1 MFLFCCTLY
10 ILVRFHLLL
19 DHIKLA
25 LLLFLFLKIST
36 VAFVVG
42 DECQIIKLV
51 VIKRTIFFFNCLLN
65 CHFHR
70 CAVIFSHSVMMPK
83 YRE

>member
-19 DHIKLA
+19 DRIKFA
-25 LLLFLFLKIST
+25 LFLFLFLKIST
-36 VAFVVG
+36 VAFVVA

-51 VIKRTIFFFNCLLN
+51 VIKRTIFVLI
-65 CHFHR
+65 
-70 CAVIFSHSVMMPK
+70 VS
-83 YRE
+83 

>member
-10 ILVRFHLLL
+10 ILVRLHSLL

-25 LLLFLFLKIST
+25 LFWFFFLKIST

-51 VIKRTIFFFNCLLN
+51 VIKGTIFLF
-65 CHFHR
+65 
-70 CAVIFSHSVMMPK
+70 
-83 YRE
+83 

>member
-25 LLLFLFLKIST
+25 LFLFLFLKIST
-36 VAFVVG
+36 VALVVW

-51 VIKRTIFFFNCLLN
+51 VIKGAFFFYCLLH
-65 CHFHR
+65 CHFHC
-70 CAVIFSHSVMMPK
+70 CAVIFSHSVLMPK
-83 YRE
+83 YGE

>member
-10 ILVRFHLLL
+10 ILVRFHSLL

-25 LLLFLFLKIST
+25 LFYLFFFFLKMST

-51 VIKRTIFFFNCLLN
+51 VIKGTIFFF
-65 CHFHR
+65 
-70 CAVIFSHSVMMPK
+70 
-83 YRE
+83 

>member
-10 ILVRFHLLL
+10 ILVCFHMSL

-25 LLLFLFLKIST
+25 LFLFLFLKILT

-51 VIKRTIFFFNCLLN
+51 VIKGTIFFF
-65 CHFHR
+65 
-70 CAVIFSHSVMMPK
+70 
-83 YRE
+83 

>member
-10 ILVRFHLLL
+10 ILARFHLLL
-19 DHIKLA
+19 DHMKLA
-25 LLLFLFLKIST
+25 LSLFLFLKIST

-51 VIKRTIFFFNCLLN
+51 VIKRTIFFFLI
-65 CHFHR
+65 
-70 CAVIFSHSVMMPK
+70 VS
-83 YRE
+83 

>member
-1 MFLFCCTLY
+1 MCVFVLLHVVY

-25 LLLFLFLKIST
+25 LFLFLFLKIST

-42 DECQIIKLV
+42 DECQIMKLV
-51 VIKRTIFFFNCLLN
+51 VMKRTIFFFLI
-65 CHFHR
+65 
-70 CAVIFSHSVMMPK
+70 VS
-83 YRE
+83 

>member
-19 DHIKLA
+19 DRIKFA
-25 LLLFLFLKIST
+25 LFLFLFLKIST
-36 VAFVVG
+36 VAFVVA

-51 VIKRTIFFFNCLLN
+51 VIKRTIFFF
-65 CHFHR
+65 
-70 CAVIFSHSVMMPK
+70 
-83 YRE
+83 

>member
-1 MFLFCCTLY
+1 M
-10 ILVRFHLLL
+10 
-19 DHIKLA
+19 
-25 LLLFLFLKIST
+25 KIST

-51 VIKRTIFFFNCLLN
+51 VIKGTIFFFFNCLLN

>member
-1 MFLFCCTLY
+1 MFLFCCMFY

-25 LLLFLFLKIST
+25 LFLFLFLKIST
-36 VAFVVG
+36 VAFVVW

-51 VIKRTIFFFNCLLN
+51 VIKGAFSFIVSYTITFN
-65 CHFHR
+65 
-70 CAVIFSHSVMMPK
+70 AVL
-83 YRE
+83 